1 MVMMAVDN
9 IVAGL
14 NGRPLPNA
22 FPVRK

>member
-9 IVAGL
+9 VVAGL